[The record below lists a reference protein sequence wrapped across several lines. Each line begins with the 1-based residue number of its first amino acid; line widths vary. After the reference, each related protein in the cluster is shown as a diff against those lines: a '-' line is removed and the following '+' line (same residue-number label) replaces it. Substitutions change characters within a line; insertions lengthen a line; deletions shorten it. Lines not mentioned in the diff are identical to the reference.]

1 VTQLAWWP
9 GPGVPPGPVHAR
21 VASAAIVDHE
31 RWVVHPGHR
40 LDLGSV
46 DPSSTPGA
54 PGDRA
59 TTEAALSA
67 LIAQLAALQDRLWA
81 EARRSLLVV
90 LQAIDAG
97 GKDGTIKH
105 VFRGVNPQGTR
116 VASFKVPTPEE
127 QAHDFLWRVH
137 RQAPAAGE
145 IAIFN
150 RSHYEDVLVTRVH
163 GTIGAEE
170 WQRRYA
176 IIRDFEA
183 ALVAEG
189 TTIVKLMLHI
199 SRDEQWSRLLERVDR
214 PDKRWKMQ
222 PSDFAERRHWDDYQR
237 AYEDAI
243 TATSTKEAPWRV
255 VPANHKWYRDWAV
268 STILVGVLDEM
279 GPRYPEPGDIGDFRA
294 HQ

>member
-1 VTQLAWWP
+1 VVRPGDRLHLAS
-9 GPGVPPGPVHAR
+9 VH
-21 VASAAIVDHE
+21 
-31 RWVVHPGHR
+31 
-40 LDLGSV
+40 
-46 DPSSTPGA
+46 PSSTPGA
-54 PGDRA
+54 PGDRTA
-59 TTEAALSA
+59 TEAALPA
-67 LIAQLAALQDRLWA
+67 LVTRLEDQQDRLWA

-90 LQAIDAG
+90 LQGMDAA

-116 VASFKVPTPEE
+116 VTSFKVPTPDE

-137 RQAPAAGE
+137 QRAPAAGE

-150 RSHYEDVLVTRVH
+150 RSHYEDVLVPRVH
-163 GTIGAEE
+163 GTIDAHE

-199 SRDEQWSRLLERVDR
+199 SRDEQWARLLDRVDR
-214 PDKRWKMQ
+214 PDKRWKME
-222 PSDFAERRHWDDYQR
+222 PSDFAERHYWDAYHA

-243 TATSTKEAPWRV
+243 TATSTDEAPWRV
-255 VPANHKWYRDWAV
+255 VPADHKWYRNWAV
-268 STILVGVLDEM
+268 STVLVGVLDEM
-279 GPRYPEPGDIGDFRA
+279 RPEYPQPRDLGDYRA

>member
-1 VTQLAWWP
+1 M
-9 GPGVPPGPVHAR
+9 
-21 VASAAIVDHE
+21 
-31 RWVVHPGHR
+31 VHPGDR
-40 LDLGSV
+40 LHLASLH
-46 DPSSTPGA
+46 PASTPGT
-54 PGDRA
+54 PGDRSA
-59 TTEAALSA
+59 TEAALPA
-67 LIAQLAALQDRLWA
+67 LLAQLEDLQARLWA

-90 LQAIDAG
+90 LQGMDAG

-105 VFRGVNPQGTR
+105 VFSGVNPQGTR
-116 VASFKVPTPEE
+116 VMSFKAPTAEE

-137 RQAPAAGE
+137 QRAPAAGE

-150 RSHYEDVLVTRVH
+150 RSHYEDVLVPRVH
-163 GTIGAEE
+163 GAIDAAK

-176 IIRDFEA
+176 FIRDFES

-199 SRDEQWSRLLERVDR
+199 SREEQWSRLLDRINR

-222 PSDFAERRHWDDYQR
+222 PSDFAERRYWDAYQA

-243 TATSTKEAPWRV
+243 TATSTHEAPWRV
-255 VPANHKWYRDWAV
+255 IPADHKWYRNWAV
-268 STILVGVLDEM
+268 STVLVGVLGEM
-279 GPRYPEPGDIGDFRA
+279 HPQYPEPPDLGDYRA